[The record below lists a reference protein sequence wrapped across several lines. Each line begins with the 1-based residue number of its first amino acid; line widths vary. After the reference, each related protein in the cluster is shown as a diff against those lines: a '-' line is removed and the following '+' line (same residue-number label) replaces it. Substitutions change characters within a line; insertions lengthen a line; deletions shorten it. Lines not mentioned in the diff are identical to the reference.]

1 MYRGT
6 TPTLNFLFDMDLE
19 QLNIAAFYL
28 SFKQGNEIVLEK
40 ELQDLEIDKNKVS
53 IQLTQQDTL
62 KMNANNVVYIQ
73 GRIKVD
79 NEAYAT
85 NIIKTTLSDILK
97 EGEI

>member
-1 MYRGT
+1 
-6 TPTLNFLFDMDLE
+6 MDLE

>member
-19 QLNIAAFYL
+19 QLNIVAFYL
-28 SFKQGNEIVLEK
+28 SFKQGDTIVLEK
-40 ELQDLEIDKNKVS
+40 ELADLKIDKNKVY
-53 IQLTQQDTL
+53 IQLTQQETL
-62 KMNANNVVYIQ
+62 KMDANKVIYIQ
-73 GRIKVD
+73 ARIKID

-85 NIIKTTLSDILK
+85 NVVKATLSEILK